1 MVSWLE
7 EIERREAAARVEISE
22 LRSRMEELAGRV
34 AEREAVLS
42 RLEITRETMTEILSG
57 EGAVTGSVDEAAEEV
72 PLPVKR
78 SGAGSPVGVR
88 LVPQWEPGV
97 EAEVLPRAY
106 RDVVEVLQDAVHP
119 MRAHHLCAALG
130 LSTDKNKVEGFRS
143 KLKRLV
149 ERGWLAERTSRACSR
164 GAVRGGRAWVRRSGK
179 PRLMGDVAPVWGRA
193 LVPSV
198 DGANQIA
205 TVRRREPDERR
216 IVHRLSQAR
225 KAPQDAASVLVVV
238 ATPQL
243 KGCDGLRDP

>member
-7 EIERREAAARVEISE
+7 EIERREAAARAEISE

-57 EGAVTGSVDEAAEEV
+57 EGAVSVDEAAEEV
-72 PLPVKR
+72 PLPVDR

-97 EAEVLPRAY
+97 EADVLPRSY
-106 RDVVEVLQDAVHP
+106 RDVVEVLQDAVRP

-149 ERGWLAERTSRACSR
+149 ERGWLAEDEPGLFAWGGARRA
-164 GAVRGGRAWVRRSGK
+164 GAGAPEHQAAAGGRRRAGVGPGSR
-179 PRLMGDVAPVWGRA
+179 P
-193 LVPSV
+193 
-198 DGANQIA
+198 
-205 TVRRREPDERR
+205 
-216 IVHRLSQAR
+216 
-225 KAPQDAASVLVVV
+225 
-238 ATPQL
+238 
-243 KGCDGLRDP
+243 

>member
-7 EIERREAAARVEISE
+7 EIERREAAARAEISE
-22 LRSRMEELAGRV
+22 FRSRIAELAGRL

-42 RLEITRETMTEILSG
+42 RLGITRETMTEILSG
-57 EGAVTGSVDEAAEEV
+57 EGAVTVAVDEAAGEV
-72 PLPVKR
+72 PLPVDR
-78 SGAGSPVGVR
+78 SKAGSPVGVR

-97 EAEVLPRAY
+97 EADVLPRSY

-130 LSTDKNKVEGFRS
+130 LSTHKNKVEGFRS

-149 ERGWLAERTSRACSR
+149 ERGWLVEDEPGLFAWGGARRRAR
-164 GAVRGGRAWVRRSGK
+164 VRRSGK
-179 PRLMGDVAPVWGRA
+179 PRPTGRVAPVWGRA

-205 TVRRREPDERR
+205 TVRRREPDER
-216 IVHRLSQAR
+216 
-225 KAPQDAASVLVVV
+225 SVRN
-238 ATPQL
+238 
-243 KGCDGLRDP
+243 GRGG